1 MFEQYNKTSKR
12 TVREEINTDDMSF
25 KALKEFVGQVVKVD
39 GFFFTEGK
47 YGKQVVIVGN
57 GAKINIPKRYT
68 PDFEKIRD
76 NDEELAYVLK
86 GGLELV
92 DIHEGD
98 SSNGKTVY
106 FTMRDALASN

>member
-1 MFEQYNKTSKR
+1 LRKSATITRSSHTFL
-12 TVREEINTDDMSF
+12 REASNSWIFTREV
-25 KALKEFVGQVVKVD
+25 AL
-39 GFFFTEGK
+39 
-47 YGKQVVIVGN
+47 
-57 GAKINIPKRYT
+57 
-68 PDFEKIRD
+68 
-76 NDEELAYVLK
+76 EELAYVLK